1 MKLEC
6 TVDELGACGL
16 ISGNVF
22 LPDAGTKREAIRSEC
37 SVLGDSI
44 HDCKSA
50 ILLQLVHLEISLFFR
65 AVRAPQV
72 DMFAQA
78 SLYAWAAR
86 A

>member
-1 MKLEC
+1 MSA
-6 TVDELGACGL
+6 ACW
-16 ISGNVF
+16 
-22 LPDAGTKREAIRSEC
+22 AIAYMIAK
-37 SVLGDSI
+37 VP
-44 HDCKSA
+44 
-50 ILLQLVHLEISLFFR
+50 LQLVHLEISLFFR